1 MRFLRILSLLFL
13 SLSISFGAV
22 DKGVV
27 KFKKGKAFISRG
39 MQNLPANLGTIL
51 KAGDIIDV
59 AKNSQV
65 SIELN
70 GTGLLKISE
79 RTRFQIPR
87 AEEAKEKTSKVT
99 LFFGGLWVKA
109 QKLLKGESFEIKT
122 PTATAGVRGTEFGTG
137 FEPSSDEAMEQLAS
151 MESDDAGFEAIDG
164 STEVDVSEGEVEAV
178 DDSGNS
184 FAVTAGFSFAGSSGG
199 AQVRFDPVKVAQRQ
213 VRADATPEDN
223 SEGAKRKAA
232 RAQAAAQEKL
242 QAARKRAA
250 NQAARRAAEAKRK
263 AAQQQ
268 RRKEKAAAAKRAAE
282 ARKKAAEAKKKAE
295 AERKKKEAEA
305 KKKAAEAKKKAE
317 AEAKKK
323 AAEAKKKADEA
334 RKKKAEARRKAAESA
349 KKRAAA
355 KEAAE
360 KRKAEAQAKKR
371 AEAVA
376 KAKAAQEA
384 KAKAAAA
391 KEAAAKARAEANAKA
406 RAEAAAAKEAAAKEA
421 AAKEAAA
428 KEAAAKEAAA
438 KEAAAQE
445 AAAKEAA
452 TQEAAAKEAA
462 AKEAAAQE
470 AAAKEAATQE
480 AAAKEAAAKEAA
492 TQEAASA
499 EAEQKPAATQEETPQ
514 EQAAATEE
522 AAAQET
528 AATEEQQAQE
538 QAIDIFEL
546 QQQNIAIAVEEIG
559 GIINRIQAIKAQ
571 SAEVGGQ
578 IDSVLNDSSL
588 SAQQKLEQID
598 NLNQLNAQLN
608 QELQSNLASL
618 DSAQG
623 QEQLQAFI
631 SGNEELSGA
640 INDALST
647 QLGAISADSKI
658 NELERQVVDSQ
669 ILNLT
674 SKASLTPEE
683 EALLQELIT
692 QKEALLQQDQQ
703 NQDQLNNIGSQ
714 NEDLQQQAEEQAEAL
729 RQTQIAET
737 LETIEV
743 DLAQKRNQLQNLQ
756 SQATEI
762 RQNSSLSFND
772 KASQLQQ
779 IQGIISQIAQEVEA
793 DAQQFADLNPSDE
806 QIEQL
811 TGSIT
816 TVSDLAN
823 TVASLTNTDNLDNPE
838 AEAELQRQTLISAIN
853 TAKANIETRQQRA
866 AEIVASSR
874 AEQRALNEE
883 EKALFAQIQEAV
895 RIEKEKA
902 AVARQRLID
911 DNLLTEGDAT
921 FSSIES
927 TISLI
932 NDLELA
938 INQLITVGVEIDFES
953 LFNQPAPA
961 AQAKNRV
968 VLPIKF
974 RNKHYDISI
983 DRRDITNHKRVMQI
997 IEKELQIQLNE
1008 QHHQDELYRLEQLK
1022 RLQDEKVRQKREGDL
1037 QPATA
1042 TRDGN
1047 GLLLPIIIR

>member
-1 MRFLRILSLLFL
+1 MRFLRTLSLLFL
-13 SLSISFGAV
+13 SLSISFGAI

-151 MESDDAGFEAIDG
+151 MESDDAVFEAING

-199 AQVRFDPVKVAQRQ
+199 AQVKFDPVKVAQRQ

-263 AAQQQ
+263 AAQEQ
-268 RRKEKAAAAKRAAE
+268 RRKEKAEAAKKAAE

-295 AERKKKEAEA
+295 AQRKKKEAEA

-323 AAEAKKKADEA
+323 AAEE
-334 RKKKAEARRKAAESA
+334 RKKKAEARKKAAESA

-421 AAKEAAA
+421 ATKEAAAKEAAA

-438 KEAAAQE
+438 KEAAAKE

-499 EAEQKPAATQEETPQ
+499 EAEQKPAA
-514 EQAAATEE
+514 
-522 AAAQET
+522 AQET
-528 AATEEQQAQE
+528 AATEELQAQE

-762 RQNSSLSFND
+762 RQDSSLSFND

-793 DAQQFADLNPSDE
+793 DAQQFANLNPSDE

-823 TVASLTNTDNLDNPE
+823 TAASLTNTDNLDNPE

-866 AEIVASSR
+866 AEIAASSR

-921 FSSIES
+921 FSTIES

-974 RNKHYDISI
+974 RNKRYDISI

-1008 QHHQDELYRLEQLK
+1008 QDHQDELYRLQQLK

>member
-1 MRFLRILSLLFL
+1 MRFLRTLSLLFL
-13 SLSISFGAV
+13 SLSISFGAI

-151 MESDDAGFEAIDG
+151 MESDDAVFEAING

-199 AQVRFDPVKVAQRQ
+199 AQVKFDPVKVAQRQ

-263 AAQQQ
+263 AAQEQ
-268 RRKEKAAAAKRAAE
+268 RRKEKAEAAKKAAE

-295 AERKKKEAEA
+295 AQRKKKEAEA

-323 AAEAKKKADEA
+323 AAEE
-334 RKKKAEARRKAAESA
+334 RKKKAEARKKAAESA

-421 AAKEAAA
+421 ATKEAAA

-438 KEAAAQE
+438 KE

-499 EAEQKPAATQEETPQ
+499 EAEQKPAA
-514 EQAAATEE
+514 
-522 AAAQET
+522 AQET
-528 AATEEQQAQE
+528 AATEELQAQE

-793 DAQQFADLNPSDE
+793 DAQQFANLNPSDE

-823 TVASLTNTDNLDNPE
+823 TAASLTNTDNLDNPE

-866 AEIVASSR
+866 AEIAASSR

-921 FSSIES
+921 FSTIES

-974 RNKHYDISI
+974 RNKRYDISI

-1008 QHHQDELYRLEQLK
+1008 QDHQDELYRLQQLK

>member
-1 MRFLRILSLLFL
+1 MRFLRTLSLLFL
-13 SLSISFGAV
+13 SLSISFGAI

-151 MESDDAGFEAIDG
+151 MESDDAVFEAING

-199 AQVRFDPVKVAQRQ
+199 AQVKFDPVKVAQRQ

-263 AAQQQ
+263 AAQEQ
-268 RRKEKAAAAKRAAE
+268 RRKEKAEAAKKAAE

-295 AERKKKEAEA
+295 AQRKKKEAEA

-323 AAEAKKKADEA
+323 AAEE
-334 RKKKAEARRKAAESA
+334 RKKKAEARKKAAESA

-421 AAKEAAA
+421 ATKEAAAKEAAA

-438 KEAAAQE
+438 KEAAAKE

-499 EAEQKPAATQEETPQ
+499 EAEQKPAA
-514 EQAAATEE
+514 
-522 AAAQET
+522 AQET
-528 AATEEQQAQE
+528 AATEELQAQE

-793 DAQQFADLNPSDE
+793 DAQQFANLNPSDE

-823 TVASLTNTDNLDNPE
+823 TAASLTNTDNLDNPE

-866 AEIVASSR
+866 AEIAASSR

-921 FSSIES
+921 FSTIES

-974 RNKHYDISI
+974 RNKRYDISI

-1008 QHHQDELYRLEQLK
+1008 QDHQDELYRLQQLK

>member
-1 MRFLRILSLLFL
+1 MRFLRTLSLLFL
-13 SLSISFGAV
+13 SLSISFGAI

-151 MESDDAGFEAIDG
+151 MESDDAVFEAING

-199 AQVRFDPVKVAQRQ
+199 AQVKFDPVKVAQRQ

-263 AAQQQ
+263 AAQEQ
-268 RRKEKAAAAKRAAE
+268 RRKEKAEAAKKAAE

-295 AERKKKEAEA
+295 AQRKKKEAEA

-323 AAEAKKKADEA
+323 AAEE
-334 RKKKAEARRKAAESA
+334 RKKKAEARKKAAESA

-391 KEAAAKARAEANAKA
+391 KEAAAKARAETNAKA
-406 RAEAAAAKEAAAKEA
+406 RAEAAAAKEAAAKEAATKEAAAKEA

-438 KEAAAQE
+438 KE

-499 EAEQKPAATQEETPQ
+499 EAEQKPAA
-514 EQAAATEE
+514 
-522 AAAQET
+522 AQET
-528 AATEEQQAQE
+528 AATEELQAQE

-793 DAQQFADLNPSDE
+793 DAQQFANLNPSDE

-823 TVASLTNTDNLDNPE
+823 TAASLTNTDNLDNPE

-866 AEIVASSR
+866 AEIAASSR

-921 FSSIES
+921 FSTIES

-974 RNKHYDISI
+974 RNKRYDISI

-1008 QHHQDELYRLEQLK
+1008 QDHQDELYRLQQLK

>member
-1 MRFLRILSLLFL
+1 MRFLRTLSLLFL
-13 SLSISFGAV
+13 SLSISFGAI

-151 MESDDAGFEAIDG
+151 MESDDAVFEAING

-199 AQVRFDPVKVAQRQ
+199 AQVKFDPVKVAQRQ

-263 AAQQQ
+263 AAQEQ
-268 RRKEKAAAAKRAAE
+268 RRKEKAEAAKKAAE

-295 AERKKKEAEA
+295 AQRKKKEAEA

-323 AAEAKKKADEA
+323 AAEE
-334 RKKKAEARRKAAESA
+334 RKKKAEARKKAAESA

-421 AAKEAAA
+421 ATKEAAAKEAAA

-438 KEAAAQE
+438 KEAAAKE

-499 EAEQKPAATQEETPQ
+499 EAEQKPAA
-514 EQAAATEE
+514 
-522 AAAQET
+522 AQET
-528 AATEEQQAQE
+528 AATEELQAQE

-674 SKASLTPEE
+674 SQASLTPEE

-793 DAQQFADLNPSDE
+793 DAQQFANLNPSDE

-823 TVASLTNTDNLDNPE
+823 TAASLTNTDNLDNPE

-866 AEIVASSR
+866 AEIAASSR

-921 FSSIES
+921 FSTIES

-974 RNKHYDISI
+974 RNKRYDISI

-1008 QHHQDELYRLEQLK
+1008 QDHQDELYRLQQLK

>member
-1 MRFLRILSLLFL
+1 MRFLRTLSLLFL
-13 SLSISFGAV
+13 SLSISFGAI

-151 MESDDAGFEAIDG
+151 MESDDAVFEAING

-199 AQVRFDPVKVAQRQ
+199 AQVKFDPVKVAQRQ

-263 AAQQQ
+263 AAQEQ
-268 RRKEKAAAAKRAAE
+268 RRKEKAEAAKKAAE

-295 AERKKKEAEA
+295 AQRKKKEAEA

-323 AAEAKKKADEA
+323 AAEE
-334 RKKKAEARRKAAESA
+334 RKKKAEARKKAAESA

-421 AAKEAAA
+421 ATKEAAA

-438 KEAAAQE
+438 KE

-499 EAEQKPAATQEETPQ
+499 EAEQKPAA
-514 EQAAATEE
+514 
-522 AAAQET
+522 AQET
-528 AATEEQQAQE
+528 AATEELQAQE

-674 SKASLTPEE
+674 SQASLTPEE

-793 DAQQFADLNPSDE
+793 DAQQFANLNPSDE

-823 TVASLTNTDNLDNPE
+823 TAASLTNTDNLDNPE

-866 AEIVASSR
+866 AEIAASSR

-921 FSSIES
+921 FSTIES

-974 RNKHYDISI
+974 RNKRYDISI

-1008 QHHQDELYRLEQLK
+1008 QDHQDELYRLQQLK

>member
-1 MRFLRILSLLFL
+1 MRFLRTLSLLFL
-13 SLSISFGAV
+13 SLSISFGAI

-151 MESDDAGFEAIDG
+151 MESDDAVFEAING

-199 AQVRFDPVKVAQRQ
+199 AQVKFDPVKVAQRQ

-263 AAQQQ
+263 AAQEQ
-268 RRKEKAAAAKRAAE
+268 RRKEKAEAAKKAAE

-295 AERKKKEAEA
+295 AQRKKKEAEA

-323 AAEAKKKADEA
+323 AAEE
-334 RKKKAEARRKAAESA
+334 RKKKAEARKKAAESA

-406 RAEAAAAKEAAAKEA
+406 RAEAAAAKQAAAKEAATKEA

-428 KEAAAKEAAA
+428 KEAAAK
-438 KEAAAQE
+438 E

-499 EAEQKPAATQEETPQ
+499 EAEQKPAA
-514 EQAAATEE
+514 
-522 AAAQET
+522 AQET
-528 AATEEQQAQE
+528 AATEELQAQE

-793 DAQQFADLNPSDE
+793 DAQQFANLNPSDE

-823 TVASLTNTDNLDNPE
+823 TAASLTNTDNLDNPE

-866 AEIVASSR
+866 AEIAASSR

-921 FSSIES
+921 FSTIES

-974 RNKHYDISI
+974 RNKRYDISI

-1008 QHHQDELYRLEQLK
+1008 QDHQDELYRLQQLK